1 MAEKPISEL
10 RRRMLAD
17 MTIRSFGDK
26 TKHDYIRHVETL
38 TAFLGRSPGTATADD
53 LRRFQLHQVEQG
65 AQPPK
70 LNSQASALRFFFTIT
85 LGRPD
90 LINQL
95 ARTHYPRKLPRI
107 LSAEDVLRLLEA
119 APGPGLKYKA
129 ALSIAYGAGLRC
141 GEVVMLRVGDIDS
154 ERMLIRVEM
163 GKGRKDR
170 YAMLSPQLLALLRA
184 WWRQC
189 RSRGWLFPGRDPL
202 LPITTRQLNRVCHM
216 AAQAAGLGAWVTPH
230 TLRHSFATHLLES
243 QTDVRVIQVLLGHA
257 KLDTTARYTHIATNL
272 LRTVVSPLDRL
283 SLPSLVADDK
293 RPLPP
298 KGDPAR

>member
-1 MAEKPISEL
+1 
-10 RRRMLAD
+10 
-17 MTIRSFGDK
+17 
-26 TKHDYIRHVETL
+26 
-38 TAFLGRSPGTATADD
+38 
-53 LRRFQLHQVEQG
+53 
-65 AQPPK
+65 
-70 LNSQASALRFFFTIT
+70 
-85 LGRPD
+85 
-90 LINQL
+90 
-95 ARTHYPRKLPRI
+95 
-107 LSAEDVLRLLEA
+107 
-119 APGPGLKYKA
+119 
-129 ALSIAYGAGLRC
+129 
-141 GEVVMLRVGDIDS
+141 MLRVGDIDS